1 MSGMDEIL
9 DRFNNLNEQL
19 KEKEMREKAEEI
31 FKFIP
36 MKMERFYERF
46 DKEFM
51 NVPIFKYYDAYQVFQ
66 RISCAS
72 SEDLMIIKER
82 LVKRAKENPIE
93 LEPERENLLK
103 LKSII
108 EDYTRGKTTSIKTV
122 ILQEFARDLD
132 CILNEKSKLE
142 QD

>member
-9 DRFNNLNEQL
+9 ERFNNLNEQL

-36 MKMERFYERF
+36 MKMEKFYERF

-51 NVPIFKYYDAYQVFQ
+51 SVPIFKYYDAYQVFQ

-82 LVKRAKENPIE
+82 LVKRAKDNPIE

-122 ILQEFARDLD
+122 ILQEFASDLD
-132 CILNEKSKLE
+132 CILNEKTN
-142 QD
+142 